1 MAAYQIGMFAVAFAV
16 AMMAISG
23 PTIEFSLTPN
33 KRPQSRASQPEPKPE
48 PTIDEVMSKQAAGLP
63 LTKDDIAYVL
73 QKEADARRKAEE
85 RKANREPV
93 DWEKQILEGGS
104 ADLVQKIKEISGDD
118 EFVSDLEKR
127 QEDLGTSQSSVV
139 PPPPDIRG
147 DDSKPKAEVEPKI
160 PEPAE
165 PAIPPVIGL
174 TEKIPDMNIVP
185 PAFRSRPAKMYE
197 SRQLG
202 NVLHTVPM
210 SVGEVL
216 GVFKDPLPADFFPTS
231 HVIYFIQVIDTRL
244 GSEVINQTY
253 WAQGLISCAGYGA
266 YARPFYYNTTYQT
279 SVENR
284 RRVYFDT
291 SKKFH
296 NERAYWKRAL
306 AVSEQPNTDQFDE
319 CVLWV
324 VKNVPS
330 FSKAENRPKVP
341 ALCGKDYLPN
351 AQS

>member
-23 PTIEFSLTPN
+23 PTLEFSLTSP

-48 PTIDEVMSKQAAGLP
+48 PTIDEVTSKQATGLP
-63 LTKDDIAYVL
+63 LTKDDNAYVL
-73 QKEADARRKAEE
+73 QKEADARG
-85 RKANREPV
+85 KANREPV

-147 DDSKPKAEVEPKI
+147 DDSKPQGVVEPKI

-165 PAIPPVIGL
+165 PIIPPVIGL
-174 TEKIPDMNIVP
+174 TEKIPYMNIVP

-202 NVLHTVPM
+202 NILHTVPM

-231 HVIYFIQVIDTRL
+231 HVIYFIQVIDTRP
-244 GSEVINQTY
+244 GSEVVNQTY
-253 WAQGLISCAGYGA
+253 CAQGLISCAGYGA
-266 YARPFYYNTTYQT
+266 HARPFYYNTTQQT
-279 SVENR
+279 SVKNR
-284 RRVYFDT
+284 RRVYFDC
-291 SKKFH
+291 SIVGKFT
-296 NERAYWKRAL
+296 NERAYWNRAL

-319 CVLWV
+319 CVLWL

-330 FSKAENRPKVP
+330 FSKAENMPWVP